1 MTEEQIWKARYYSA
15 CDIAHRWF
23 AFFEGQTE
31 EVSRHLDIFTPY
43 VRLVHAGTHLLA
55 EGKDGMDSWLK
66 SLPYE
71 KGSHFIRRFEFIPG
85 QENEATVNMDIGYQR
100 VESDLTVGGALS
112 EYRTTL
118 LFGEG
123 EDAFFTFMQKTPV
136 YQNPDKVF
144 RESFSENR
152 VHSFIAR
159 FFQLMLSARSGAVS
173 TIVSGKADENTRQ
186 NLPAFLRSADP
197 DGISIEETDILA
209 MKSTLLLP
217 VDGIERRLCL
227 ELAEEGG
234 RYLVIRHAD
243 WS

>member
-136 YQNPDKVF
+136 YQNPGKVF

-159 FFQLMLSARSGAVS
+159 FFQLMLTARSGAVS
-173 TIVSGKADENTRQ
+173 TIVSGNADENTRQ

-217 VDGIERRLCL
+217 VDGTERRLSL

-234 RYLVIRHAD
+234 RYLVIRHAN